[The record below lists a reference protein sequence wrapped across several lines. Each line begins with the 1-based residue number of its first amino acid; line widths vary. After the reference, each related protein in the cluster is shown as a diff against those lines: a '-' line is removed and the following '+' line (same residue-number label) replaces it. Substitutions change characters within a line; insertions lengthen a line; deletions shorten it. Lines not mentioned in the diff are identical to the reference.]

1 MALGCQWQ
9 LLFKQ
14 VHLNNERLKFNAL
27 MQLFMLQFHKMENH
41 LIL

>member
-1 MALGCQWQ
+1 MALEYQWQ
-9 LLFKQ
+9 LLFRQ
-14 VHLNNERLKFNAL
+14 VHPNNGRLMFNAL